1 MKIAI
6 RTILFKLLILNIVH
20 ATFSQ
25 TSTNIVWLDF
35 EDLSPIFSSYGD
47 RTISTPNIDRIANE
61 GIVFKKA
68 YTTVPVCA
76 PTRSSIITSMFP
88 TSIGSHN
95 MRIQAQNKYSN
106 VPNYEVVPPDY
117 VRCFPDI
124 LRENGIYT
132 VSSKKT
138 DYQFAPSPLTWD
150 VYPANDSTDRYRF
163 PKDKPFF
170 KQINFWETH
179 ESQIWGW
186 CRQNLPLS
194 VDTSKVIVPPYLPQT
209 VTNKMDWATQYNNL
223 KYCDGIIGKI
233 LDTLEKTGLM
243 KNTIIILSGDH
254 GNGLPRSKRSLHN
267 SGVSVPLLI
276 RFPDKRLAGTVNN
289 DLVYLMDLG
298 PTILTFYNI
307 QAPSQVHGRNIFA
320 VNENNKRKY
329 VFFSADRFDESID
342 MLRAS
347 SDGRYKYIRNYQ
359 PQKPQFLN
367 LSYRK
372 SQEGV
377 KELYRL
383 DSLGKLNSVQATL
396 MRKTKPAEELY
407 DTQNDPYEIN
417 NIAGK
422 SEHEAKL
429 IELRAALDQWIRET
443 GDLGFTPE
451 SDIAKTF
458 WPNLKQPQAE
468 KPQISVVKN
477 KVTLSTNTKGA
488 SIGYKTNVS
497 DKWKIYT
504 KPFELKK
511 GENLYVISH
520 RLGWK
525 TSEIIEF
532 KP

>member
-1 MKIAI
+1 MKSAI
-6 RTILFKLLILNIVH
+6 RTILFIILFPNINHVS
-20 ATFSQ
+20 FSQ
-25 TSTNIVWLDF
+25 TSTNVIWLDF
-35 EDLSPIFSSYGD
+35 EDLSPIFSAYGD
-47 RTISTPNIDRIANE
+47 RTISTPNIDRIAKE

-68 YTTVPVCA
+68 FTTVPVCA
-76 PTRSSIITSMFP
+76 PTRSSIITGMYP

-95 MRIQAQNKYSN
+95 MRIQANNKYPN
-106 VPNYEVVPPDY
+106 VPNYEVVPPHY

-132 VSSKKT
+132 VSSKKS

-150 VYPANDSTDRYRF
+150 VYPANDSTDRYNF

-186 CRQNLPLS
+186 CRQNIPLS
-194 VDTSKVIVPPYLPQT
+194 VDTTKVIVPPYLPQT
-209 VTNKMDWATQYNNL
+209 VTNKLDWATQYNNL
-223 KYCDGIIGKI
+223 KYCDSIVGKI
-233 LDTLEKTGLM
+233 LDTLEKNGLL
-243 KNTIIILSGDH
+243 KKTIIILTGDH

-267 SGVSVPLLI
+267 SGVSVPLVI
-276 RFPDKRLAGTVNN
+276 RFPDKRQAGTVNN

-298 PTILTFYNI
+298 PTILSFYNI
-307 QAPSQVHGRNIFA
+307 PAPSHIHGRNIFT
-320 VNENNKRKY
+320 NNDENKRKY
-329 VFFSADRFDESID
+329 VYFSADRFDESID
-342 MLRAS
+342 MLRAT

-372 SQEGV
+372 SQQGV

-383 DSLGKLNSVQATL
+383 DSLGKLNPIQATL

-417 NIAGK
+417 NIAD
-422 SEHEAKL
+422 SNEHQPKL
-429 IELRAALDQWIRET
+429 IELRAVLDQWIRET
-443 GDLGFTPE
+443 GDLGFTSE
-451 SDIAKTF
+451 SDIAKSF

-468 KPQISVVKN
+468 KPLISLVKN
-477 KVTLSTNTKGA
+477 KVTLTTPTNGA
-488 SIGYKTNVS
+488 SIGYKTKPT
-497 DKWKIYT
+497 DQWKIYT
-504 KPFELKK
+504 KPFELKI
-511 GENLYVISH
+511 GETLYVISH

-525 TSEIIEF
+525 TSELIEF
-532 KP
+532 KH

>member
-1 MKIAI
+1 MNKTF
-6 RTILFKLLILNIVH
+6 RTILFQLFLLTTIHAAIAQSSLNV
-20 ATFSQ
+20 
-25 TSTNIVWLDF
+25 VWLDF
-35 EDLSPIFSSYGD
+35 EDLSPIFPVYGD
-47 RTISTPNIDRIANE
+47 STIETPNIDRIAQD

-68 YTTVPVCA
+68 FTTVPVCA
-76 PTRSSIITSMFP
+76 PTRSSIITGMFP

-95 MRIQAQNKYSN
+95 MRIQAKNKYTSI
-106 VPNYEVVPPDY
+106 PNYEVVPPDY

-132 VSSKKT
+132 ISSKKA
-138 DYQFAPSPLTWD
+138 DYQFAVSPLTWD
-150 VYPANDSTDRYRF
+150 VYPANDSTDRYKF

-179 ESQIWGW
+179 ESQIWSW
-186 CRQNLPLS
+186 CRKNLPLS
-194 VDTSKVIVPPYLPQT
+194 VDTSRVIVPPYLPQT
-209 VTNKMDWATQYNNL
+209 VTNKLDWATQYNNL
-223 KYCDGIIGKI
+223 KYCDGIVGKI
-233 LDTLEKTGLM
+233 LDTLEKNGLL

-267 SGVSVPLLI
+267 SGVRVPLII
-276 RFPDKRLAGTVNN
+276 RFPDKRHAGSVNN

-298 PTILTFYNI
+298 PTILSFYNI
-307 QAPSQVHGRNIFA
+307 PVPAHLHGRNIFDTKA
-320 VNENNKRKY
+320 AKRDY
-329 VFFSADRFDESID
+329 VFFSADRFDETVD
-342 MLRAS
+342 MLRAV

-367 LSYRK
+367 NTYRK

-383 DSLGKLNSVQATL
+383 DSLGKLNPVQAAL

-417 NIAGK
+417 NIAGN
-422 SEHEAKL
+422 SELQDKL

-451 SDIAKTF
+451 QDIAKAF
-458 WPNLKQPQAE
+458 WPDMKQPQAE
-468 KPQISVVKN
+468 KPQVSVVKN
-477 KVTLSTNTKGA
+477 KVTLTTNTKGA
-488 SIGYKTNVS
+488 TIGYRTKPS
-497 DKWKIYT
+497 DPWKIYT

-511 GENLYVISH
+511 GETLYVIAH

-525 TSEIIEF
+525 TSEVVEV
-532 KP
+532 K